1 MNKSVYIESSVI
13 SYLTARRSRDLVI
26 AGHQAVTAE
35 WWDEHRLRYD
45 VYVLPLVVEEI
56 SAGDASAA
64 EGHLRA
70 IADIPSVAITADFE
84 VWADMRYEGQSFD
97 LPVTAPEGLAPAALV
112 ESLVERFEAEH
123 ESTYGH
129 RARNERVVIVAI
141 RLIGRG
147 ASASDDFAAGVREQ
161 TVQPESHRD
170 AWFGPGLGW
179 MPTPVVGRGSVPG
192 GGREGPLLVEEYDSV
207 IVVPPGCTARSDPS
221 GSVVIAVET
230 T

>member
-1 MNKSVYIESSVI
+1 MRAPFGLLGTDLEFQRARTLYAEAGTLADGSRLAEVLADLEAEIEADFSREAGTAS
-13 SYLTARRSRDLVI
+13 LT
-26 AGHQAVTAE
+26 
-35 WWDEHRLRYD
+35 
-45 VYVLPLVVEEI
+45 
-56 SAGDASAA
+56 
-64 EGHLRA
+64 
-70 IADIPSVAITADFE
+70 FE

-97 LPVTAPEGLAPAALV
+97 LPVTAPAGLAPAALV

-161 TVQPESHRD
+161 AVQPESHRD

-179 MPTPVVGRGSVPG
+179 MPTPVVGRGSVPA